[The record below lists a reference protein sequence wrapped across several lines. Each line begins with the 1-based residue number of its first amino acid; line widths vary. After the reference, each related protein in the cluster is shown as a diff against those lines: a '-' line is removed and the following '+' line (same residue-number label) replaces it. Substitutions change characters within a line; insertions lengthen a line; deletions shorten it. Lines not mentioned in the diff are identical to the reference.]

1 MPRLLADFQGRDA
14 RLGGAGGEASPQ
26 TVARLPYGVET
37 RARNALPHNH
47 RYGVPAEAA
56 GSDMPMLIDRTEDR
70 VGPDAGNLE

>member
-1 MPRLLADFQGRDA
+1 MASLRSDFQR
-14 RLGGAGGEASPQ
+14 RCPHLRGAGGEASPQ
-26 TVARLPYGVET
+26 TVARLPSGVET

-56 GSDMPMLIDRTEDR
+56 GSDMPVLIDRTEDR